1 MSREH
6 LRGNGALLVR
16 ERALAGRVQKALEA
30 LYQLDRVADVHDFVT
45 AANAGGDGNGRD
57 REALLVHEPGD
68 GTLEVELRLPELGDD
83 GRLDPLCQIIE
94 GVSHF
99 VYLTERA
106 QAEQTTTHLEL
117 EIQAEVDKYV
127 VLAASVRDL
136 DARSSAQLRARLYE
150 GATYAHAEE
159 SEIGA
164 RYRLANDA
172 AHAFVARMERVHL
185 ATRSFAALRS
195 ELRKFFRAGQEEKL
209 RAARA

>member
-1 MSREH
+1 VGVSREH
-6 LRGNGALLVR
+6 LAGNGALLVR
-16 ERALAGRVQKALEA
+16 ERALAGRVQRALEA

-45 AANAGGDGNGRD
+45 AATAEDGEG
-57 REALLVHEPGD
+57 REALLVREPGD
-68 GTLEVELRLPELGDD
+68 GTLEVSLRLPELGDE

-106 QAEQTTTHLEL
+106 QAEQSTTHLEL

-136 DARSSAQLRARLYE
+136 DARASAQLRARLYE
-150 GATYAHAEE
+150 GATYAHDEA

-172 AHAFVARMERVHL
+172 AHAFVARLERMHL
-185 ATRSFAALRS
+185 ATRSFGALRS
-195 ELRKFFRAGQEEKL
+195 ELRRFFRAGQEEKL

>member
-1 MSREH
+1 MTAKS
-6 LRGNGALLVR
+6 
-16 ERALAGRVQKALEA
+16 
-30 LYQLDRVADVHDFVT
+30 LDA
-45 AANAGGDGNGRD
+45 
-57 REALLVHEPGD
+57 
-68 GTLEVELRLPELGDD
+68 
-83 GRLDPLCQIIE
+83 LCQIIE

-106 QAEQTTTHLEL
+106 KAQQSTTHLEL

-172 AHAFVARMERVHL
+172 AHAFVTGLERRHL
-185 ATRSFAALRS
+185 SFEQSPRSPRALRS
-195 ELRKFFRAGQEEKL
+195 ELRRFFRAGQEEKL
-209 RAARA
+209 RAARAGS

>member
-1 MSREH
+1 VTTSGREL
-6 LRGNGALLVR
+6 LRGNGAFLVR

-45 AANAGGDGNGRD
+45 GGHGGD

-106 QAEQTTTHLEL
+106 QAEQTTTQLEL

-136 DARSSAQLRARLYE
+136 DARSSAQLRSRLYE
-150 GATYAHAEE
+150 GAIYAHAEG

-172 AHAFVARMERVHL
+172 AHAFVARLERVHL
-185 ATRSFAALRS
+185 AKRSFGALRS
-195 ELRKFFRAGQEEKL
+195 ELRRFFRAGQEEKL
-209 RAARA
+209 RAARG